1 MEPGSY
7 ENLPG
12 SNSMTITDYQE
23 VPTTIYG
30 MDVTTRSSLVKAVA
44 PPKAALKLYPMSVI
58 PVTACPMSGLALYFT
73 PTYTTRSAAPEV
85 KLTVTLPF
93 AITAVPKVGDNLTQF
108 GSYSVTEGSIAGK

>member
-30 MDVTTRSSLVKAVA
+30 MDVTTRSSLVKAVT
-44 PPKAALKLYPMSVI
+44 PFNAALK
-58 PVTACPMSGLALYFT
+58 
-73 PTYTTRSAAPEV
+73 
-85 KLTVTLPF
+85 
-93 AITAVPKVGDNLTQF
+93 
-108 GSYSVTEGSIAGK
+108 